1 MRVLVL
7 SYLFPR
13 PAEPWSGIFVVEQVA
28 ALRARGIDARV
39 LWGFSL
45 GMPVRRPEFAAN
57 WVPAPITG
65 VPSASF
71 QYRVPHRLWQLLA
84 GPAYGRA
91 ALRAA
96 STLRDEFPFDL
107 VHAHTS
113 FLDGHAASLIG
124 DAFNV
129 PVVLTEH
136 SGPFST
142 QIDNPVKRRCT
153 LRALHRADR
162 LIAVS
167 DFLSD
172 QIKTSIPQVANRDI
186 TVIGNGISGEAL
198 PCHSPRAP
206 DGKIIALWIG
216 SFVPVKQPHML
227 LEAFSA
233 AHRQNP
239 RLHLRLAGD
248 GPLGPE
254 LRRYAGE
261 LGLSER
267 IEWLGPLDRQGI
279 NAALGEADFVVVS
292 SQAETFSLAT
302 LEALVSGRPVLS
314 TRCGGPES
322 IIDSAKLGILTDND
336 QAGLTA
342 GFLDMANSHHAFEPA
357 TLRKSALDRF
367 AHDLIAERLGTLYQT
382 LLSRE
387 ST

>member
-45 GMPVRRPEFAAN
+45 GMPVLQPEFKAD
-57 WVPAPITG
+57 WVPAPIAG
-65 VPSASF
+65 IPSASF

-96 STLRDEFPFDL
+96 SALRQEFPFDL

-124 DAFNV
+124 DAFSV

-142 QIDNPVKRRCT
+142 QIDNPMKRRCT
-153 LRALHRADR
+153 LRALRRADQ

-167 DFLSD
+167 DFLRD
-172 QIKTSIPQVANRDI
+172 QIMTSVPQIAGRDI
-186 TVIGNGISGEAL
+186 AIIGNGISGDAL
-198 PCHSPRAP
+198 RCHSPRAT
-206 DGKIIALWIG
+206 DGRIIALWIG
-216 SFVPVKQPHML
+216 SLVPVKQPHML
-227 LEAFSA
+227 LEAFAA
-233 AHRQNP
+233 AHRQDP
-239 RLHLRLAGD
+239 RLYLRLAGD

-261 LGLSER
+261 IGLSQH

-292 SQAETFSLAT
+292 SKAETFSLAT
-302 LEALVSGRPVLS
+302 IEALVSGRPVLS

-322 IIDSAKLGILTDND
+322 IIDSPRLGILTDND
-336 QAGLTA
+336 QASLAA
-342 GFLDMANSHHAFEPA
+342 GFIDMADRHRTFEPA

>member
-1 MRVLVL
+1 M
-7 SYLFPR
+7 
-13 PAEPWSGIFVVEQVA
+13 VEQVA
-28 ALRARGIDARV
+28 ALRARGIDARA

-45 GMPVRRPEFAAN
+45 GMPLRQPEFKAD
-57 WVPAPITG
+57 WIPAPIAG
-65 VPSASF
+65 IPSASF

-96 STLRDEFPFDL
+96 SAIRQEFPFDL

-153 LRALHRADR
+153 LRALRRADQ

-167 DFLSD
+167 DFLGE
-172 QIKTSIPQVANRDI
+172 QIKTSLPQAASRDI
-186 TVIGNGISGEAL
+186 AIIGNGISGDAM
-198 PCHSPRAP
+198 PCHAPRAT
-206 DGKIIALWIG
+206 DGRIIALWIG
-216 SFVPVKQPHML
+216 SLVPVKQPHML
-227 LEAFSA
+227 LEAFA
-233 AHRQNP
+233 AAYRRDS

-248 GPLGPE
+248 GPLGAE

-261 LGLSER
+261 LGLSEP

-279 NAALGEADFVVVS
+279 NAALGDADFVVVS
-292 SQAETFSLAT
+292 SKAETFSLAT

-322 IIDSAKLGILTDND
+322 IIDSTALGILTSND

-342 GFLDMANSHHAFEPA
+342 GFIDMANRHRAFEPA

-367 AHDLIAERLGTLYQT
+367 AHDLIADRLGTLYQT